1 MSRPLPLLWLAP
13 LLPALAFAGAP
24 FHAEVT
30 GTGSVNVDVGGVR
43 CLDGLQVVLPAPGW
57 RGAAGPAKCARET
70 LGPGHV
76 RVTGLMSD
84 GEPCARF
91 AVDCQTSETGAD
103 LAWELSFTRDY
114 PTETVRLNGMLPC
127 ASSAGK
133 GAWFVRRPDSLKW
146 ALLPAGL
153 GEPGGD
159 FGDWGFD
166 WFGWVLPGDRGVR
179 FRAQSGLRDMYLQDG
194 RHWGG
199 DYFQIC
205 WTLAGKGTVRK
216 GAVLRCA
223 IRIELL
229 AASDLLTDAKR
240 LGLTLLAVAGS
251 LEPAAAGG
259 GVEGRIEIRN
269 VKPGAQS
276 LDVAWRMQ
284 DDVGVLLGRGKQR
297 VEAPSLGSAQVSVAA
312 RGSASGDYRLRAEV
326 RPRAGGPV
334 EVVSKRLVVPL
345 WGPRSVVSLDG
356 QWELCPAGSQDAAP
370 PANAAWKPVTVPGR
384 IDGAEHNRYWYRR
397 TFELPKAMAGK
408 RLKLQFRAVNHEA
421 RVYVNGRPAGRHLG
435 GNLPFEFDVSE
446 LARAGANELLV
457 AVTNWTA
464 ACTKPPERFQV
475 GPFEHPGWKIP
486 PGSIIAPIGGD
497 FQMTGIWQSV
507 SLLACHLVHI
517 QDVFVQTS
525 VRRHTIQSTVTVR
538 NEGDGPCTV
547 EMTSEIADCDGQAKR
562 LLPATFTLPAGER
575 REVVVSAPWANPR
588 LWSLDDPH
596 LYRLA
601 TQLMVN
607 GILVDTVSTRFG
619 FREVWTDGPR
629 FVLNGVP
636 MKLFA
641 TSGWSMDS
649 WGTARAHVAR
659 MKAAGTRAL
668 RLHTQPWQEHIL
680 DAADEV
686 GMLIVDEAAVYCY
699 APSYAPGDKRFWE
712 NYADHVRGLAR
723 RDRNHPSLAI
733 YSLENEILSCGGR
746 PAEWEAPLGR
756 LADIVREVDPT
767 RLVTCESD
775 LDPAG
780 KMDLIGMHYPRE
792 YWSGYTLYPDK
803 CWWLDQEITYLGR
816 PWRWKCDKPLYMG
829 EFDGGFPAWY
839 PQYQA
844 FWLGDEA
851 YVGRGRFSAASANSR
866 ARREM
871 ITMEV
876 QAYRAGGVTGLNP
889 WFDPDEV
896 DVFGPK
902 PLRRLRARASIS
914 MIRLGGQPRCW
925 GSLGSAR
932 RS

>member
-1 MSRPLPLLWLAP
+1 MSRVLHVLWLVP
-13 LLPALAFAGAP
+13 LLPAPAFAGEA

-30 GTGSVNVDVGGVR
+30 GTGSVNVDVGAVR
-43 CLDGLQVVLPAPGW
+43 CLDGLQVILPAPGW
-57 RGAAGPAKCARET
+57 RGAAGPTNCARET

-76 RVTGLMSD
+76 RVTGLMGD

-91 AVDCQTSETGAD
+91 AVDFRASGTGTD

-127 ASSAGK
+127 AASAGK
-133 GAWFVRRPDSLKW
+133 AAWFVRRPDSLKW
-146 ALLPAGL
+146 ALLPARL

-194 RHWGG
+194 RRWGG
-199 DYFQIC
+199 DYFQSC

-216 GAVLRCA
+216 GTVLRCA

-229 AASDLLTDAKR
+229 AASGLLADAQR

-259 GVEGRIEIRN
+259 GVEGRIKVRN

-276 LDVAWRMQ
+276 LEVAWRIQ
-284 DDVGVLLGRGKQR
+284 DDVGALLGRGKPR
-297 VEAPSLGSAQVSVAA
+297 VEAPTLGSAQVAVAA
-312 RGSASGDYRLRAEV
+312 QGSASGDYRLRAEV

-334 EVVSKRLVVPL
+334 EAVSKRLVAPP
-345 WGPRSVVSLDG
+345 WGPRSLLSLDG
-356 QWELCPAGSQDAAP
+356 KWELCPAGSQEAAP

-408 RLKLQFRAVNHEA
+408 HLKLQFRAVNHEA
-421 RVYVNGRPAGRHLG
+421 RVYANGRPAGQHLG
-435 GNLPFEFDVSE
+435 GNLPFEFDVPE

-475 GPFEHPGWKIP
+475 GQFEHPGWKIP
-486 PGSIIAPIGGD
+486 QGSIIAPIGGD
-497 FQMTGIWQSV
+497 FQMTGIWRSV

-538 NEGDGPCTV
+538 NEGDGPRPV
-547 EMTSEIADCDGQAKR
+547 EMTNEIVDCDGPAKR
-562 LLPATFTLPAGER
+562 LPPATFLLPAGER
-575 REVVVSAPWANPR
+575 REVVVSAPWTNPR

-596 LYRLA
+596 LYRLV
-601 TQLMVN
+601 TQLTVN
-607 GILVDTVSTRFG
+607 GILVDTVSARFG

-641 TSGWSMDS
+641 TSGWSMDR
-649 WGTARAHVAR
+649 WEAARAHLAR

-668 RLHTQPWQEHIL
+668 RSHTQPWQEHIL
-680 DAADEV
+680 DAADEA

-733 YSLENEILSCGGR
+733 YSLENEISISCGPPTTAR
-746 PAEWEAPLGR
+746 PVNTAATWM
-756 LADIVREVDPT
+756 
-767 RLVTCESD
+767 S
-775 LDPAG
+775 
-780 KMDLIGMHYPRE
+780 
-792 YWSGYTLYPDK
+792 
-803 CWWLDQEITYLGR
+803 
-816 PWRWKCDKPLYMG
+816 
-829 EFDGGFPAWY
+829 
-839 PQYQA
+839 
-844 FWLGDEA
+844 
-851 YVGRGRFSAASANSR
+851 SALMASSR
-866 ARREM
+866 RR
-871 ITMEV
+871 T
-876 QAYRAGGVTGLNP
+876 
-889 WFDPDEV
+889 
-896 DVFGPK
+896 
-902 PLRRLRARASIS
+902 
-914 MIRLGGQPRCW
+914 
-925 GSLGSAR
+925 
-932 RS
+932 